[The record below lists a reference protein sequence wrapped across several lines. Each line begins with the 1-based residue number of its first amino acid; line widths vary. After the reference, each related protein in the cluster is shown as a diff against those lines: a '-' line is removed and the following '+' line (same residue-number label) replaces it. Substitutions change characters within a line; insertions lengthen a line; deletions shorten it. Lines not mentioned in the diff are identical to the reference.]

1 MYKDIFELIKGEEEA
16 YKTMPVTVVEG
27 YDWNMFK
34 HIQMTI
40 LYKNSQYTTGN
51 SDEKPFKNIIRPIL
65 NLQYRA
71 EGFDVKDIEL
81 FVNERRN
88 FFKSLLI
95 RKYHNDKWARENEL
109 DEFIDDMVE
118 SYVDFGGALI
128 KDINEEKPEV
138 VPLQRIAFC
147 DQTNMLSG
155 TLGEKHYF
163 APDELRD
170 MKKQGWNNT
179 EELILLSEN
188 KKEQVLTPGKE
199 SRTPGKYIEVYE
211 VHGIFPADW
220 LNDGEERD
228 ENFIRQIQV
237 VAFYTDSSNNKTG
250 ITLFS
255 GKLNEHPYDQVI
267 RDKIFGRALGM
278 GGAEELFES
287 QVWINYSVIHMK
299 GMLDA
304 ASKIIYQTA
313 DTRFSI
319 RNKLNNLNN
328 NEILVHDDGK
338 PIIQVNTNPVNLGVF
353 DNAVRE
359 WEEHAKLTGAAT
371 ESILGEQPKSGTPFA
386 LQQLI
391 TAESHSLHEYR
402 KGKIATFLDRIYR
415 ELIIPYIAK
424 EVSKGQ
430 EFLATLDLDELQAV
444 ADSLVINEANK
455 MVKERI
461 LKGEL
466 ISQEEIDSFKDKVR
480 EQFMKGGGKK
490 FLKILKGEL
499 KDSPISV
506 KVNIAGKQKY
516 AGLVTDKLTNVF
528 RTVIAAPQILTDPRM
543 AKLFNLILESSGLE
557 PLDLGVQPGNLQP
570 PQPQPQVANQLPAQV
585 TQ

>member
-1 MYKDIFELIKGEEEA
+1 MVEDWGVDFAPQSETDKKMYKDIFELIKGEEEA

-27 YDWNMFK
+27 YDWSMPK

-40 LYKNSQYTTGN
+40 SYKSSQYTTGN
-51 SDEKPFKNIIRPIL
+51 SDEKPFKNILRPIL

-163 APDELRD
+163 ALDELRD
-170 MKKQGWNNT
+170 MKKQGWNNI

-211 VHGIFPADW
+211 VHGIFPAGW

-228 ENFIRQIQV
+228 EDFIRQIQV
-237 VAFYTDSSNNKTG
+237 VAFYNDSNNNKSG

-255 GKLNEHPYDQVI
+255 GKLNKHPYDQII

-319 RNKLNNLNN
+319 RNKLRNLDN
-328 NEILVHDDGK
+328 NEILVHDPGL
-338 PIIQVNTNPVNLGVF
+338 PLTQINTNPVNLGVF

-359 WEEHAKLTGAAT
+359 WEEH
-371 ESILGEQPKSGTPFA
+371 P
-386 LQQLI
+386 
-391 TAESHSLHEYR
+391 
-402 KGKIATFLDRIYR
+402 
-415 ELIIPYIAK
+415 
-424 EVSKGQ
+424 
-430 EFLATLDLDELQAV
+430 
-444 ADSLVINEANK
+444 
-455 MVKERI
+455 
-461 LKGEL
+461 
-466 ISQEEIDSFKDKVR
+466 
-480 EQFMKGGGKK
+480 
-490 FLKILKGEL
+490 
-499 KDSPISV
+499 
-506 KVNIAGKQKY
+506 
-516 AGLVTDKLTNVF
+516 
-528 RTVIAAPQILTDPRM
+528 
-543 AKLFNLILESSGLE
+543 
-557 PLDLGVQPGNLQP
+557 
-570 PQPQPQVANQLPAQV
+570 
-585 TQ
+585 